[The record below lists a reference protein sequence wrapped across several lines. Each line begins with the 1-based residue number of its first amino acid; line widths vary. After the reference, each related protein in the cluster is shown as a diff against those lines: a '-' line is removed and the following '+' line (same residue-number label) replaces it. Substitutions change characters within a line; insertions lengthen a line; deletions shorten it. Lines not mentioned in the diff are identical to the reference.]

1 MRYYQ
6 YTPTIEE
13 FATVTAAAILFG
25 WWLMRKLFP
34 SLLRDLP
41 DWVASGM
48 IISIS
53 GVMSLP
59 YRPTIHRIA
68 KSFGI
73 KSHDTLERCVMH
85 TSWNVAIIMA
95 GILNF
100 LLTSVCGSPS
110 MGYLILDDVLCD
122 RRGGKKL
129 PYVYKDYDYVN
140 DRYTLAMRIV
150 FLVWSNGL
158 IKIPVGFALWHK
170 STSRYLREHNLPYKS
185 KNQLARELIEEAI
198 KGGIPFDYIAFDSW
212 YSSKENLRFLLERG
226 IKFVTS
232 LRSNRKIRFVISPQP
247 RGKRGRPKRYDTLS
261 CKDLAERFPVR
272 VFHKYGTLGGL
283 RARGFDVNLKGV
295 GDLRL
300 VMVRNY
306 SNSHLEMRSCG
317 ARKKRRD
324 PHKYILTNMKGLTV
338 AEVVRRYQS
347 RWQIEV
353 FFRDLKQHFA
363 LGRCM
368 GRKVE
373 SANRHIALICLGYV
387 GVEIFKSR
395 YLDAS
400 YSIGEAKLELAK
412 QTFLIKQEG
421 DEIEILPSHR
431 MDKKVWNSL
440 FESSPNGERDNL
452 EKVESLMDQAFS
464 KAA

>member
-1 MRYYQ
+1 MRRYPRNQGCFHTRRVVSCQELSAFSIIGEPKNERRRAPMRYYQ

-129 PYVYKDYDYVN
+129 PYVYKLYFC
-140 DRYTLAMRIV
+140 T
-150 FLVWSNGL
+150 
-158 IKIPVGFALWHK
+158 
-170 STSRYLREHNLPYKS
+170 
-185 KNQLARELIEEAI
+185 
-198 KGGIPFDYIAFDSW
+198 
-212 YSSKENLRFLLERG
+212 
-226 IKFVTS
+226 
-232 LRSNRKIRFVISPQP
+232 
-247 RGKRGRPKRYDTLS
+247 
-261 CKDLAERFPVR
+261 
-272 VFHKYGTLGGL
+272 FH
-283 RARGFDVNLKGV
+283 
-295 GDLRL
+295 
-300 VMVRNY
+300 
-306 SNSHLEMRSCG
+306 
-317 ARKKRRD
+317 
-324 PHKYILTNMKGLTV
+324 
-338 AEVVRRYQS
+338 EV
-347 RWQIEV
+347 
-353 FFRDLKQHFA
+353 
-363 LGRCM
+363 
-368 GRKVE
+368 
-373 SANRHIALICLGYV
+373 
-387 GVEIFKSR
+387 
-395 YLDAS
+395 
-400 YSIGEAKLELAK
+400 
-412 QTFLIKQEG
+412 
-421 DEIEILPSHR
+421 
-431 MDKKVWNSL
+431 
-440 FESSPNGERDNL
+440 
-452 EKVESLMDQAFS
+452 
-464 KAA
+464 